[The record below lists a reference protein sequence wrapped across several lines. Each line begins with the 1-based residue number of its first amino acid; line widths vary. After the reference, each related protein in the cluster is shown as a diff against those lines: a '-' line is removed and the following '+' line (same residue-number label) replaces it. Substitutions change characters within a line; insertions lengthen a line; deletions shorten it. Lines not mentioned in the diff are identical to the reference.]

1 MFSSERVLI
10 EHKGTCLRMNGKE
23 TVKLRSGS
31 IKFKNYFKQL
41 AALLEIY
48 ANFEFLL
55 KLVRGID
62 RNNNTSYTEKYQ
74 KHIFRSFTYKVV
86 CVDDRFRKS
95 VVFYTVINATNRF
108 IETILEE
115 YSYCKS
121 VIKSIL
127 ISIKL
132 CLQKMSKDVNQV
144 IDAGYVINCLK

>member
-1 MFSSERVLI
+1 
-10 EHKGTCLRMNGKE
+10 MNGKE

-55 KLVRGID
+55 KEVRGID

-121 VIKSIL
+121 VI
-127 ISIKL
+127 
-132 CLQKMSKDVNQV
+132 
-144 IDAGYVINCLK
+144 Y

>member
-1 MFSSERVLI
+1 
-10 EHKGTCLRMNGKE
+10 MNGKE

-55 KLVRGID
+55 KGVRGID

-86 CVDDRFRKS
+86 CVDDRIRKS

-121 VIKSIL
+121 VTKSIL